1 MTNQENGV
9 DLKSAAVTEEKKL
22 FIETYGCQ
30 MNVAD
35 SEVVASIMKMD
46 GYAVTDKIEDA
57 DAIFVNTCSVRDN
70 AEQKI
75 YGRLQYFQS
84 LKRKK
89 KSLVIGVLGCMA
101 ERVKEEL
108 IEVHHADLVVGPD
121 SYMDLPN
128 LVGAVEHGEK
138 AINVELST
146 QETYKDVIPIE
157 VHHADLVVGPDSYMD
172 LPNLVGAVEHGEKA
186 INVELSTQETYKDV
200 IPLKLGGVHISGFV
214 SIMRGCNNF
223 CTYCIVPYTRGRERS
238 RDIESILNEIRD
250 MRDKGFKE
258 VTLLG
263 QNVNSYL
270 FEKEGE
276 KISFPALLKR
286 VAEEV
291 PEMRVRFTTSHPKDM
306 SDETLHVIAEHDN
319 ICKMIHLP
327 AQSGSSRILK
337 VMNRKYTREWYLDR
351 IAAIRRILP
360 DCAISTDLFCGFHS
374 ETEEDYQETLSLM
387 REVGYDSAFL
397 FKYSERPGTYA
408 AQHLPDTVSE
418 EEKVRRLQGMI
429 DLQNQLSEESNKRD
443 IGKVFEV
450 LIEGFSKRSREQ
462 LFGRT
467 SQNKVVIFDKKNY
480 RVGQFIKVRIN
491 RASSATLFGDPV
503 E

>member
-1 MTNQENGV
+1 MENQEKGV
-9 DLKSAAVTEEKKL
+9 DLKSAAVNEEKKL

-35 SEVVASIMKMD
+35 SEVVASIMQMD
-46 GYAVTDKIEDA
+46 GYVMTDKIEEA

-89 KSLVIGVLGCMA
+89 KSLIIGVLGCMA
-101 ERVKEEL
+101 ERVKEDL
-108 IEVHHADLVVGPD
+108 IKVHHADLVVGPD

-128 LVGAVEHGEK
+128 LVGAVER
-138 AINVELST
+138 
-146 QETYKDVIPIE
+146 
-157 VHHADLVVGPDSYMD
+157 
-172 LPNLVGAVEHGEKA
+172 GEKA

-200 IPLKLGGVHISGFV
+200 IPLKLGGMQISGFV

-270 FEKEGE
+270 FESAGE
-276 KISFPALLKR
+276 KISFPMLLEK

-291 PEMRVRFTTSHPKDM
+291 PQMRVRFTTSHPKDM
-306 SDETLHVIAEHDN
+306 SDDTLRVIAAHDN

-351 IAAIRRILP
+351 IAAIRRIIP

-408 AQHLPDTVSE
+408 SKHLPDTVSE

-480 RVGQFIKVRIN
+480 HVGQFIKVRIT
-491 RASSATLFGDPV
+491 RASSATLFGEPV
-503 E
+503 EE

>member
-1 MTNQENGV
+1 MTNQENGA
-9 DLKSAAVTEEKKL
+9 DLKSAAGFEEKKL

-46 GYAVTDKIEDA
+46 GYALTDKIEEA
-57 DAIFVNTCSVRDN
+57 DAVFVNTCSVRDN

-89 KSLVIGVLGCMA
+89 KSLIIGVLGCMA

-108 IEVHHADLVVGPD
+108 IHVHHADLVVGPD

-128 LVGAVEHGEK
+128 LIGAVEHGEK

-146 QETYKDVIPIE
+146 QETYKDV
-157 VHHADLVVGPDSYMD
+157 M
-172 LPNLVGAVEHGEKA
+172 
-186 INVELSTQETYKDV
+186 
-200 IPLKLGGVHISGFV
+200 PLKLGGVHISGFV

-223 CTYCIVPYTRGRERS
+223 CTYCIVPYTRGREGS
-238 RDIESILNEIRD
+238 RDVESILNEIRD

-263 QNVNSYL
+263 QNVNSYA
-270 FEKEGE
+270 FEKEDE
-276 KISFPALLKR
+276 TVTFPMLLER
-286 VAEEV
+286 VALEA
-291 PEMRVRFTTSHPKDM
+291 PNMRIRFVTSHPKDM
-306 SDETLHVIAEHDN
+306 SDDTLRVIAAHNN
-319 ICKMIHLP
+319 ICKYIHLP
-327 AQSGSSRILK
+327 AQSGSSKILK

-351 IAAIRRILP
+351 IAAIRRIVP
-360 DCAISTDLFCGFHS
+360 EASIATDLFCGFHS
-374 ETEEDYQETLSLM
+374 ETEEDYQETLALM
-387 REVGYDSAFL
+387 REVRYDAAFL

-408 AQHLPDTVSE
+408 AKHLPDTVSE

-429 DLQNQLSEESNKRD
+429 DLQNQLSEESNLRD
-443 IGKVFEV
+443 IGKEFEV

-480 RVGQFIKVRIN
+480 KVGQFVKVRIT
-491 RASSATLFGDPV
+491 RASSATLFGEPV